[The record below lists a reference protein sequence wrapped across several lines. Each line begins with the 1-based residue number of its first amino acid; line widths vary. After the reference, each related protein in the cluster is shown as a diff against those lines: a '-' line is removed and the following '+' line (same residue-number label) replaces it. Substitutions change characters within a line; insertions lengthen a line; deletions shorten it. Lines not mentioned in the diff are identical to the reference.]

1 VAQLSVGDGSGFCC
15 SYCPVNCVVMHE
27 EKTMSSATNSEK
39 ADLEQPK
46 TPQHSDNK
54 ASKMPDRP
62 DDARKQGPNDK
73 PGKKPGEGEPEVG

>member
-1 VAQLSVGDGSGFCC
+1 
-15 SYCPVNCVVMHE
+15 MHE

-62 DDARKQGPNDK
+62 DDERGSRKWV
-73 PGKKPGEGEPEVG
+73 ELRWLL

>member
-1 VAQLSVGDGSGFCC
+1 
-15 SYCPVNCVVMHE
+15 
-27 EKTMSSATNSEK
+27 MSSATNSEK